1 MDFRVQAV
9 LSAVWPTARRPL
21 APVVVL
27 GIDILDALGMTSSE
41 EASPPL
47 VFEPEPGV
55 VQELREAVM
64 IRTPSVEYEDIGRFW
79 EVGIR
84 HDLSPRRQELG
95 RRWRR
100 ERGLPGLRCDPFSS
114 WSHFIDTVGV
124 SCHLRDLPC
133 WRYSAYKVDFEEQPA
148 ACNLFLLV
156 AVDIM
161 NEAFGPPGVPSPVC
175 LAQVAVTGSVIF
187 HSIAAAA
194 LAAFSIGMASRLPEK
209 QSRKPMQL
217 ASAALALG
225 TLREMVLV
233 NLDRFSFVGD
243 LAVQLFNFAPDP
255 GAAVV
260 ATHYLS
266 DAISMPIIVAF
277 LGTFSGEPQIVRTA
291 LHCVMPVAMFNLL
304 AAGSALVVT
313 PGREVALL
321 VGSLGSMV
329 YFFWGLSH
337 IEEKVPAADQD
348 TFKEVRMSSDLL
360 RMTMCLIGLVQV
372 GGATHCLPP
381 EWQHHMLTVLECLF
395 VGVCHLPL
403 RDRDGGRV
411 RLQSLA
417 P

>member
-64 IRTPSVEYEDIGRFW
+64 IRTPPVEYEDIGRFW

-84 HDLSPRRQELG
+84 HDSSPRRQELG
-95 RRWRR
+95 RRWSR

-114 WSHFIDTVGV
+114 WGHFIDTVGV

-133 WRYSAYKVDFEEQPA
+133 WRYSAYKVDFEKQPA

-175 LAQVAVTGSVIF
+175 LAQVARASGEATCVKEAVGIF

-194 LAAFSIGMASRLPEK
+194 LAAFSIGQLDAVDFRGRNGQSPAREAVAQAHAASFCLLEEQQMR
-209 QSRKPMQL
+209 
-217 ASAALALG
+217 LG

-233 NLDRFSFVGD
+233 NLNRFSFVGD

-277 LGTFSGEPQIVRTA
+277 LGTFSG
-291 LHCVMPVAMFNLL
+291 
-304 AAGSALVVT
+304 
-313 PGREVALL
+313 
-321 VGSLGSMV
+321 
-329 YFFWGLSH
+329 
-337 IEEKVPAADQD
+337 
-348 TFKEVRMSSDLL
+348 
-360 RMTMCLIGLVQV
+360 
-372 GGATHCLPP
+372 
-381 EWQHHMLTVLECLF
+381 
-395 VGVCHLPL
+395 
-403 RDRDGGRV
+403 
-411 RLQSLA
+411 
-417 P
+417 